1 MANLLMN
8 ENESAVEVKVL
19 FLCPQKSTNN
29 MRKFHFLPAVLLIGM
44 VACNNGGDKNAAN
57 TDTTAASKD
66 TAMQMAKDSTQAAA
80 IPALPAVP
88 AGAKV
93 YFKNLKNGQSVS
105 SPVKVEM
112 GVEGMKVDTAG
123 PVVAGTGHFHILVD
137 VGDSIASGQMIV
149 KDSTHLHYGKAQT
162 SAELKLA
169 PGKHTL
175 ALEFADGLHRS
186 YGSQM
191 AATVSVTVKK

>member
-1 MANLLMN
+1 
-8 ENESAVEVKVL
+8 
-19 FLCPQKSTNN
+19 
-29 MRKFHFLPAVLLIGM
+29 MRKFHFLPAALLVGM
-44 VACNNGGDKNAAN
+44 VACNNAGDKAAG
-57 TDTTAASKD
+57 TDTTAAAKD
-66 TAMQMAKDSTQAAA
+66 TMQMAKDTTQAVV
-80 IPALPAVP
+80 PALPAVP

-93 YFKNLKNGQSVS
+93 YFKNLKNGQSVT

-112 GVEGMKVDTAG
+112 GVDGMKVDTAG
-123 PVVAGTGHFHILVD
+123 PVVANSGHFHILID
-137 VGDSIASGQMIV
+137 AAGDSIATGQMIV

-175 ALEFADGLHRS
+175 SLEFADGLHRS

>member
-1 MANLLMN
+1 
-8 ENESAVEVKVL
+8 
-19 FLCPQKSTNN
+19 
-29 MRKFHFLPAVLLIGM
+29 MRKFHFLPAALLLGM
-44 VACNNGGDKNAAN
+44 IACNNAGEKAAN
-57 TDTTAASKD
+57 TDTTAAAKD
-66 TAMQMAKDSTQAAA
+66 TAMQMAKDSPQTAA

-93 YFKNLKNGQSVS
+93 YFKNLKNGQTVA

-112 GVEGMKVDTAG
+112 GVDGMKVDTAG
-123 PVVAGTGHFHILVD
+123 PVVANSGHFHILVD

-149 KDSTHLHYGKAQT
+149 KDSTHLHYGKGQT

-175 ALEFADGLHRS
+175 SLEFADGLHRS

-191 AATVSVTVKK
+191 ASTVSVTVKK

>member
-1 MANLLMN
+1 
-8 ENESAVEVKVL
+8 
-19 FLCPQKSTNN
+19 
-29 MRKFHFLPAVLLIGM
+29 MRKFHFLPAFLLIGM
-44 VACNNGGDKNAAN
+44 VACNNGGDKSAAN

-66 TAMQMAKDSTQAAA
+66 SAMQMAKDSTQAVV
-80 IPALPAVP
+80 PALPAVP

-93 YFKNLKNGQSVS
+93 YFKNLKNGESVK
-105 SPVKVEM
+105 SPFKVEM
-112 GVEGMKVDTAG
+112 GVKGMKVDTAG
-123 PVVAGTGHFHILVD
+123 PVVAGSGHFHILVD
-137 VGDSIASGQMIV
+137 AGDSVASGQIIP

-162 SAELKLA
+162 STELTLA

>member
-1 MANLLMN
+1 MVNLLIN
-8 ENESAVEVKVL
+8 ENESAVGVKVL

-29 MRKFHFLPAVLLIGM
+29 MRKFHFLPAFLLIGI
-44 VACNNGGDKNAAN
+44 VACNNSGDKAAN
-57 TDTTAASKD
+57 TDTTAAAKD
-66 TAMQMAKDSTQAAA
+66 SAMQMAKDSTQTAA

-88 AGAKV
+88 TGAKV
-93 YFKNLKNGQSVS
+93 YFKNLKNGQSVT

-112 GVEGMKVDTAG
+112 GVDGMKVDTAG
-123 PVVAGTGHFHILVD
+123 PVVAGSGHFHILVD
-137 VGDSIASGQMIV
+137 VGDSIATGQMIV

>member
-1 MANLLMN
+1 MVKLLMN
-8 ENESAVEVKVL
+8 ENESAVGVKVL

-29 MRKFHFLPAVLLIGM
+29 MRKIHFLPAVLLMGM
-44 VACNNGGDKNAAN
+44 VACNNAGDKAAN
-57 TDTTAASKD
+57 TDTTASAKD
-66 TAMQMAKDSTQAAA
+66 STMQMAKDSTQAAA

-88 AGAKV
+88 TGARV
-93 YFKNLKNGQSVS
+93 YFKNLKNGQSVTS
-105 SPVKVEM
+105 LVKVEM
-112 GVEGMKVDTAG
+112 GVDGMKVDTAG
-123 PVVAGTGHFHILVD
+123 PVVAGSGHFHILVD
-137 VGDSIASGQMIV
+137 VGDSIATGQMIV

>member
-1 MANLLMN
+1 L
-8 ENESAVEVKVL
+8 S
-19 FLCPQKSTNN
+19 KSTIFISSKLNHN
-29 MRKFHFLPAVLLIGM
+29 MRKIHFLPAALLIGM
-44 VACNNGGDKNAAN
+44 VACNNAGDKAAG
-57 TDTTAASKD
+57 TDTTAVAKD
-66 TAMQMAKDSTQAAA
+66 TSMQMAHDSTPAA

-93 YFKNLKNGQSVS
+93 YFKNLKNGQTVT

-112 GVEGMKVDTAG
+112 GVDGMKLDTAG
-123 PVVAGTGHFHILVD
+123 PVLAGVGHHHILVD
-137 VGDSIASGQMIV
+137 AGDSIPSGQMIA
-149 KDSTHLHYGKAQT
+149 KDSTHLHFGKAQS
-162 SAELKLA
+162 SAELKLQ

-175 ALEFADGLHRS
+175 TLQFADGLHRS

>member
-1 MANLLMN
+1 MSSKINH
-8 ENESAVEVKVL
+8 
-19 FLCPQKSTNN
+19 N

-112 GVEGMKVDTAG
+112 GVDGMKVDTAG

>member
-1 MANLLMN
+1 MPSKLNH
-8 ENESAVEVKVL
+8 
-19 FLCPQKSTNN
+19 N
-29 MRKFHFLPAVLLIGM
+29 MRKIHFLPAVLLIGM
-44 VACNNGGDKNAAN
+44 VACNNAGDKAN
-57 TDTTAASKD
+57 STDTTAAAAKD
-66 TAMQMAKDSTQAAA
+66 TMQMAHDSTQAA
-80 IPALPAVP
+80 IPALTAVP

-93 YFKNLKNGQSVS
+93 QFSNLKNGQAVT

-112 GVEGMKVDTAG
+112 GVDGMKVDTAG
-123 PVVAGTGHFHILVD
+123 PVVAGSGHFHILID
-137 VGDSIASGQMIV
+137 AGDSIAAGQMIV

-162 SAELKLA
+162 STELKLS

-175 ALEFADGLHRS
+175 ALQFADGLHRS